1 MNEELM
7 MEKEIIEETKKTK
20 HWIHR
25 ALLKFHKDLKR
36 RVAAL
41 ELRDNENVWEMNH
54 LKDALKVKDHQ
65 IRELEETVVKLSEY
79 LGSLQDVMTGCFT
92 KIEKRDND
100 LKEALRVT
108 QEGIFELL
116 SQKDEGEEDSKS
128 LN

>member
-41 ELRDNENVWEMNH
+41 ELRDNENVWEVNH
-54 LKDALKVKDHQ
+54 LKDALKVKDHE
-65 IRELEETVVKLSEY
+65 IRELQETIMKLQGY
-79 LGSLQDVMTGCFT
+79 VGTLQDVMTSCFT

-116 SQKDEGEEDSKS
+116 SQQDEGGEKEKS